1 MFNDEYLDNLPN
13 DPLLALNEIVN
24 RTVDHWGEFSPGAE
38 VNDFD
43 TFLEAHAIARALAE
57 NVQGFDFAAPE
68 LTGSPNEMLS
78 TIIEYMEAVKASIS
92 KHLVELKM
100 SQFNAKYAAKYG
112 NIFAYEFSEGDLKR
126 IQVLINELRDVIKES
141 ELFEEDH
148 KRRLMSRLE
157 RLQSE
162 MHKKMADLDR
172 FWGLV
177 GDAGVAIGKFGKNAK
192 PIVDRIREISN
203 IVWRTQSRAEELPS
217 DTPMEMITKGEEQA

>member
-13 DPLLALNEIVN
+13 DPLLSLNEIVN
-24 RTVDHWGEFSPGAE
+24 KTIDHWSGFAPGSE
-38 VNDFD
+38 IDDFD

-57 NVQGFDFAAPE
+57 NVKNFDFAAPD
-68 LTGSPNEMLS
+68 LKGSPNEMLAC
-78 TIIEYMEAVKASIS
+78 IIEYMEGVKASIS
-92 KHLVELKM
+92 THLVELKM
-100 SQFNAKYAAKYG
+100 SQFNARYSAKYG
-112 NIFAYEFSEGDLKR
+112 NIFAYEFSEGDLAR
-126 IQVLINELRDVIKES
+126 IQTLINELRDVISES
-141 ELFEEDH
+141 ELFENEH
-148 KRRLMSRLE
+148 KQRLMSRLE

-177 GDAGVAIGKFGKNAK
+177 GDAGVAMAKLGENAK

-217 DTPMEMITKGEEQA
+217 DTPMDMISKGEEKA